1 MLPVLG
7 TDNYTRQY
15 TILYYT
21 LLYYITLLLCYTVY
35 TVLIICLPI
44 EAQAHFC
51 YELADRASVFA
62 VFQQLIQ
69 INGRL
74 EPFHSG
80 IACVL
85 IITERARS
93 SQRSAGLLEGEVER
107 PSCLGL

>member
-1 MLPVLG
+1 ML
-7 TDNYTRQY
+7 YF
-15 TILYYT
+15 TILYY
-21 LLYYITLLLCYTVY
+21 YYYAIRYIQYSLSAL
-35 TVLIICLPI
+35 

-62 VFQQLIQ
+62 VFQQLIR
-69 INGRL
+69 INGCL
-74 EPFHSG
+74 EPFHWG

-107 PSCLGL
+107 PSCLGF